1 MTRIQSRERK
11 RTNKYSARVAS
22 IWDEIETI
30 CWQNCLQHTAGKC
43 DCVEVKL
50 TFSRGKTKWDCI
62 FSSLWGISWAQN
74 ASQKQDMTRLTDL
87 SLNHFTSIKIIDS
100 NDKSVWMAR
109 GVSES
114 DNKRSRQA
122 PNQKALQ
129 TTIKRHYESILCSF
143 SVQITRFE
151 TPISLRVHRI
161 EWRIEQESET
171 NESHSP
177 NIV

>member
-1 MTRIQSRERK
+1 
-11 RTNKYSARVAS
+11 
-22 IWDEIETI
+22 
-30 CWQNCLQHTAGKC
+30 
-43 DCVEVKL
+43 
-50 TFSRGKTKWDCI
+50 
-62 FSSLWGISWAQN
+62 
-74 ASQKQDMTRLTDL
+74 MTRLTDL

-129 TTIKRHYESILCSF
+129 TTIKKHYESILCSF

-151 TPISLRVHRI
+151 TPISSRVHRI